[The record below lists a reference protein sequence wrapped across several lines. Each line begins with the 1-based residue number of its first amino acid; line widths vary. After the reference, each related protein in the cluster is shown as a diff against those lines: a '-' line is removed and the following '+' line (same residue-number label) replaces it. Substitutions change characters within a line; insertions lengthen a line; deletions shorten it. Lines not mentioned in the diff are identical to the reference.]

1 MMEALSQTWNN
12 SRKVAKCWEFDMVQN
27 AFCCFTFFFAR
38 EKLVSVVDFVFKLHK
53 VQLICSWFLTF
64 DIEQK
69 TRHQFKTSEKRVER
83 WIGIYKIE
91 IHMHLHTICSWVR
104 SLAQTLQIEKKMY
117 SSHLNIAYIPSIP
130 SLRFL
135 SQLKRLTSL
144 RLLSAT
150 NVRDEIEFLWS
161 TFTWVE
167 QFNIWII

>member
-27 AFCCFTFFFAR
+27 AFCCFTFFFR
-38 EKLVSVVDFVFKLHK
+38 EREAGLLLILYLSCTRCSWYVVDSSLLISSKRQGTNLKRAKRGGLEYIKLKFTCTYIQSAHGFALWLKLFKSK
-53 VQLICSWFLTF
+53 
-64 DIEQK
+64 
-69 TRHQFKTSEKRVER
+69 
-83 WIGIYKIE
+83 
-91 IHMHLHTICSWVR
+91 
-104 SLAQTLQIEKKMY
+104 KKMY